1 MDIYAA
7 RPFKARNAEDFEL
20 SMILDVFVSPLG
32 DARNP
37 FDYENSIVKG
47 GMGSGKSIFLKA
59 NYAYYLYAVLP
70 SLLAEEDVVLPV
82 LIRLSD
88 FQHIKEPSEIYAA
101 VIIQCIK
108 ELAALYGKLDSAE
121 RLLKLHS
128 GMQSLPRM
136 LIEPSRAGQV
146 LEDVLKMT
154 AEEYTETIT
163 HELGLKG
170 GAAHE
175 FMEVG
180 AEFRKTAVKE
190 LVQKRNPGIGDVHDA
205 YRRLLGDFNGS
216 ILLLIDEAGSLDRSF
231 FQEGQQ
237 TSLFETLMNQ
247 FRTAEYLR
255 TKIAVYPHSYSDI
268 LVETRY
274 GDLVQLT
281 EDVVEESGYFRF
293 RERALSVMDKYIQ
306 AASDRRIKAH
316 DVFNVNPSPKAS
328 GDALEQILY
337 ASGGNMRRL
346 LHILDQCMTEASAM
360 YNGRTK
366 VEMDHV
372 MGALRKHSV
381 AAESI
386 HTGLEREFLDT
397 LAHTCRSRS
406 THRFQFPYKSPIL
419 AKYIGRSEEHNV
431 LTITSAGA
439 GRRGTTYQ
447 FDYAFCVNHDIPTHY
462 IKNTEKIDKA
472 RSRQSGSWITRIAQI
487 SEQIIEHARIPGKV
501 EGALQFVKGDIAFVI
516 GDDGQD
522 YFVARDNIIEADR
535 AKALIEGK
543 RIRYYPVR
551 YDGAKI
557 ALAVEIL

>member
-1 MDIYAA
+1 MDIFEM

-32 DARNP
+32 DNRNP

-59 NYAYYLYAVLP
+59 NYAYYLYAILP
-70 SLLAEEDVVLPV
+70 SLLASKPVVLPA

-88 FQHIKEPSEIYAA
+88 FQHLRQPSEIYNA
-101 VIIQCIK
+101 VIVQCVK
-108 ELAALYGKLDSAE
+108 ELADLYTQLRSAD
-121 RLLKLHS
+121 RLMKLHL

-136 LIEPSRAGQV
+136 LVEPSRAGEV
-146 LEDVLKMT
+146 LEDVLKLT

-163 HELGLKG
+163 HELGAKTG
-170 GAAHE
+170 VTSK
-175 FMEVG
+175 FMEAG
-180 AEFRKTAVKE
+180 ADYRKTDVKE
-190 LVQKRNPGIGDVHDA
+190 LVQKRNPGISDVHDA
-205 YRRLLGDFNGS
+205 YRRLLGDFDGS

-231 FQEGQQ
+231 FQEGQS

-268 LVETRY
+268 LIETRY
-274 GDLVQLT
+274 GDMIQLT
-281 EDVVEESGYFRF
+281 EDVVDDTGYLRF

-306 AASDRRIKAH
+306 AASDRRVKTH

-346 LHILDQCMTEASAM
+346 LHILDQCMSEVVSLR
-360 YNGRTK
+360 NGRTK

-372 MGALRKHSV
+372 LSALKRHS
-381 AAESI
+381 AATESI
-386 HTGLEREFLDT
+386 HVGPERDFLET
-397 LAHTCRSRS
+397 LAATCRSRS
-406 THRFQFPYKSPIL
+406 THKFQFPYKSPVL
-419 AKYIGRSEEHNV
+419 GKYIGRSEEHNV
-431 LTITSAGA
+431 LTINSAGA

-447 FDYAFCVNHDIPTHY
+447 FDYAFCVHHDIPTHY
-462 IKNTEKIDKA
+462 VKNTERIDKT
-472 RSRQSGSWITRIAQI
+472 RSRQTGTWITRVAQI
-487 SEQIIEHARIPGKV
+487 SEQVIEHAKIPGKV
-501 EGALQFVKGDIAFVI
+501 EGALQFVKGDFAFVV
-516 GDDGQD
+516 GEDGQD
-522 YFVARDNIIEADR
+522 YYVAKENVIEADR
-535 AKALIEGK
+535 EKALIEGK

-551 YDGAKI
+551 YEGAKI